1 MTPLRDVLQNADP
14 LPTDMPAWNLARARV
29 RQAVVEA
36 AADSSDRPASVD
48 RRAAVLAVATASAT
62 VVAAGWYVW
71 SGAPQVEAAVRF
83 EARLAEEQPAS
94 GLTPAAVGDAS
105 RVIYL
110 HDEVVLGN
118 GDIARARAMDAGAG
132 GFSVE
137 VDLSP
142 AASERL
148 RVATSGHLGRP
159 LAILIDGR
167 VIVAPVVRSPI
178 ERAAVISGNFTK
190 AEATRIAEGLLVR

>member
-1 MTPLRDVLQNADP
+1 MTPLREALRNADP
-14 LPTDMPAWNLARARV
+14 LLTDMPAWHLARAQVRRV
-29 RQAVVEA
+29 AVEA
-36 AADSSDRPASVD
+36 ASGVAGPPVVG
-48 RRAAVLAVATASAT
+48 RRSAALVFAIGCAVLAG
-62 VVAAGWYVW
+62 AGVYVW
-71 SGAPQVEAAVRF
+71 TGAARVEAAVRF
-83 EARLAEEQPAS
+83 EVRLAEERPAA
-94 GLTPAAVGDAS
+94 GLTAAVVGDSS